1 MRTLPT
7 RALLTR
13 LAGPLITLAFIALAF
28 IAWAAAPARAEGATP
43 LVSAEWLARH
53 HDDASLVVL
62 DVRSAI
68 DGGGSEAYAR
78 AHIPGSVHSDYD
90 KGGWRVTRNG
100 IPFQLPTTA
109 ELEEL
114 IGELGIDEDS
124 HVVVV
129 PAGVHATDFGAAARV
144 YWTLKVAGL
153 GRVSILDGGFAAW
166 KADAANPVESGVKVP
181 SPKIFTATIDK
192 RLIAEAGDVERVE
205 RLGGATLVDARPAS
219 FFAGR
224 EKAPAAKAYGH
235 IAGAINVDNASFYD
249 AASNRLKP
257 AAELGAIAARVPA
270 GPAIS
275 YCNTGHWAATDW
287 FVLSELL
294 GRRDVRLYYGS
305 MVDWTAN
312 ADRPIVSARTKWDD
326 IKKTLGFGS

>member
-1 MRTLPT
+1 MRPF
-7 RALLTR
+7 ALIAR
-13 LAGPLITLAFIALAF
+13 LSHPLVLLVSL
-28 IAWAAAPARAEGATP
+28 AWAAAPAVAGPVTP
-43 LVSAEWLARH
+43 LVSVDWLQQHRTDH
-53 HDDASLVVL
+53 NVVVL

-68 DGGGSEAYAR
+68 DGGGAEAYR
-78 AHIPGSVHSDYD
+78 RGHIPGSVHSDYD

-109 ELEEL
+109 ELEKL

-144 YWTLKVAGL
+144 YWTLKVAGVT
-153 GRVSILDGGFAAW
+153 RVSILDGGFAAW
-166 KADAANPVESGVKVP
+166 QAAAGSAVETGTNPP

-192 RLIAEAGDVERVE
+192 RLIAEVGDVEQVE
-205 RLGGATLVDARPAS
+205 QFGGATLVDARPAS
-219 FFAGR
+219 FFLGK

-235 IAGAINVDNASFYD
+235 ISGAINVDNASFYD
-249 AASNRLKP
+249 PTTNRLKP
-257 AAELGAIAARVPA
+257 PAELAAIAARVPQ

-287 FVLSELL
+287 FVLSEVL
-294 GRRDVRLYYGS
+294 GRKDVRLYYGS
-305 MVDWTAN
+305 MVDWTAKES
-312 ADRPIVSARTKWDD
+312 RPIVSARTKWDD
-326 IKKTLGFGS
+326 IKKTLGFGG